1 MSSSSS
7 APPTLPTFPPP
18 VPTASSSP
26 SLVQQPSAALV
37 VTNQQQTP
45 LLYNTQPPPDYIL
58 RPFEQRHDRQ
68 TIYLDARKAGAV
80 DALIELVAKG
90 NKTNLVEEMVNDLLE
105 KYAQL
110 LQDNAELVQ
119 ILEEKYRKKHNL

>member
-1 MSSSSS
+1 MSSS
-7 APPTLPTFPPP
+7 APPDLPTFPPA
-18 VPTASSSP
+18 PTAPSTT
-26 SLVQQPSAALV
+26 SLVQQPLTTPV
-37 VTNQQQTP
+37 TTNQQQTP
-45 LLYNTQPPPDYIL
+45 LLYNTQPAPDYIL

-90 NKTNLVEEMVNDLLE
+90 NKTNLVEEMVNDILE

-119 ILEEKYRKKHNL
+119 IVEEKYRKKHNL

>member
-1 MSSSSS
+1 
-7 APPTLPTFPPP
+7 
-18 VPTASSSP
+18 
-26 SLVQQPSAALV
+26 

>member
-7 APPTLPTFPPP
+7 APPTLPTFPPAVSAAP
-18 VPTASSSP
+18 SS
-26 SLVQQPSAALV
+26 SLVQQPSATPVA
-37 VTNQQQTP
+37 TNQQQTP